1 MGEHPS
7 GGPTTDDVQI
17 RTFLI
22 ADVRGYTLFTSQRG
36 DEAAAKLAAKFAD
49 LAKETISA
57 RGGSVIELRG
67 DEALAVFS
75 SARQAIRAALDLQ
88 ARFVEETLAD
98 PSLPLPVG
106 IGLDAGEAVAVAG
119 GYRGGALNLAA
130 RLCGQAGP
138 GEVLASAEVVHLAR
152 KIDGVT
158 YIDRGTVQL
167 KGLEDPV
174 RVIKVVPEGADPADL
189 LKPVT
194 QPGSSAA
201 KTRRRGGRRTALIAA
216 VAVALVAAIAVPA
229 LRHRQSVEPLVGNGV
244 QMLDATSHTI
254 TGTLA
259 IHGSPGG
266 IASGAG
272 WIWLTDTQAG
282 SLQKVDPHTQAVV
295 DTIPIG
301 GGAGGVAFGAGSVWV
316 VASDAGEVV
325 RVDPTTGRVVSHI
338 GVGNGPSA
346 VAAFD
351 NAVWVANFSDDSV
364 TRIDPSTSSV
374 VGTAVPVGDGPTA
387 IAADASGAW
396 VTSINDGFL
405 THVEASGRST
415 TSVRVG
421 NGPEG
426 VVTTAS
432 GVWVTNSLDGTLSEV
447 DPGTMAIATTIPV
460 GDGPTGITY
469 GDGSLWVANRYG
481 GSVAK
486 VNPRTADLSAISV
499 AGEPVTS
506 TVAGNI
512 LWVATQASPTAHLGG
527 TFRMASLSALDTI
540 DPATSYDSTSWSIL
554 SMTND
559 GLVAFQ
565 RVGGPQGAAIVPDL
579 ATSIP
584 SLSDGGKTY
593 TFQLRSGIRY
603 SDGTPLRAD
612 DFRLALERMF
622 AQGGGLAPY
631 FARIVGA
638 RACTKDPAT
647 CDLSDGVVTNDAAAT
662 VTFHLTEPDPELLYA
677 LALPAAYAVPQGT
690 PRSPITTT
698 PIPATGPYLIT
709 SYEQGKH
716 GSIRLERNPRFREW
730 SRAAKPDGYADSIDW
745 VFGMSSD
752 AQIAALE
759 GGHLDYVADV
769 LPSRV
774 HELRVQYPSQ
784 VFEQSARSTL
794 GFAFD
799 VRTPPLDD
807 RRVRQALQFAVD
819 RARMVVGAAVHPL
832 SITCQTLPPDFPSYQ
847 PYCPYTTDPSS
858 KGAWSGPDLNEARRL
873 VAASGTRGAS
883 ISVWAPDTQ
892 TAAGREISREL
903 STLGYR
909 PSLHIIPID
918 RYFPAFLDPTNRIQI
933 GFWGWGADFPAPS
946 GFMPPLFSCDN
957 VPPDG
962 TSTNVSHFCDPA
974 VERAMHRALAL
985 QASDPAAANAAW
997 ADVDRMI
1004 TDRSP
1009 WLAYAS
1015 PQDVYFVSDRVGNVQ
1030 INPQWK
1036 LLLDQL
1042 WVN

>member
-1 MGEHPS
+1 MAEHPA
-7 GGPTTDDVQI
+7 GGPTTDDAQI

-22 ADVRGYTLFTSQRG
+22 ADVRGWTLFTHERG

-49 LAKETISA
+49 LAEETIAA
-57 RGGSVIELRG
+57 RGGSVVELRG
-67 DEALAVFS
+67 DEVLAVFS

-152 KIDGVT
+152 KIDGVI
-158 YIDRGTVQL
+158 YVDRGTVQL
-167 KGLEDPV
+167 KGLEEPV
-174 RVIKVVPEGADPADL
+174 RVIKVVPEGDDPADL
-189 LKPVT
+189 LKPVA
-194 QPGSSAA
+194 QPGSG
-201 KTRRRGGRRTALIAA
+201 KTRPQKRGGRRAALIAA
-216 VAVALVAAIAVPA
+216 IAAALVAAIAVPV
-229 LRHRQSVEPLVGNGV
+229 LRHDQSVEPLAGNGV
-244 QMLDATSHTI
+244 QLLDAASHAI
-254 TGTLA
+254 AGTLS

-272 WIWLTDTQAG
+272 SIWLTDTQAG
-282 SLQKVDPHTQAVV
+282 SLLKVDPHTHAVV

-301 GGAGGVAFGAGSVWV
+301 GGASAVAFGAGSVWV
-316 VASDAGEVV
+316 VASDAGQVD
-325 RVDPTTGRVVSHI
+325 RVDPTTDGVVARI

-346 VAAFD
+346 VAASD
-351 NAVWVANFSDDSV
+351 DAVWVANFSDDSV
-364 TRIDPSTSSV
+364 TRIDPSTSAV
-374 VGTAVPVGDGPTA
+374 LGTAVPVGDGPTA

-405 THVEASGRST
+405 THVEASSRST

-421 NGPEG
+421 NETEG
-426 VVTTAS
+426 VATTAG
-432 GVWVTNSLDGTLSEV
+432 GVWVTNSLDGTLSEI
-447 DPGTMAIATTIPV
+447 DSQTMATATTIPV

-469 GDGSLWVANRYG
+469 GNGSLWVANRYG
-481 GSVAK
+481 GSIAK
-486 VNPRTADLSAISV
+486 VDPRTADIGAIAV

-506 TVAGNI
+506 TFAGNV
-512 LWVATQASPTAHLGG
+512 LWVATLASPTEHLGG
-527 TFRMASLSALDTI
+527 TFQMASLSGLDTI
-540 DPATSYDSTSWSIL
+540 DPATAYDWTSWSIL

-584 SLSDGGKTY
+584 RPSDGGKTY

-603 SDGTPLRAD
+603 SDGTPVLAD

-622 AQGGGLAPY
+622 AQGGDYAQY
-631 FARIVGA
+631 FKRLVGA
-638 RACTKDPAT
+638 QACKADPAT

-662 VTFHLTEPDPELLYA
+662 VTFHLTKPDPELLYV
-677 LALPAAYAVPQGT
+677 LALPAAFAVPQGT

-698 PIPATGPYLIT
+698 PIPATGPYRIT
-709 SYEQGKH
+709 SYVRGKD
-716 GSIRLERNPRFREW
+716 GSIQLERNPRFREW
-730 SRAAKPDGYADSIDW
+730 SRAAKPDGYVDSIDW
-745 VFGMSSD
+745 AFGMSSD

-759 GGHLDYVADV
+759 GGHLDYAVDI
-769 LPSRV
+769 PPTRV
-774 HELRVQYPSQ
+774 HEIRMRYPSQ

-799 VRTPPLDD
+799 VRTPPLNDA
-807 RRVRQALQFAVD
+807 RVRQALQFAVD
-819 RARMVVGAAVHPL
+819 RTSMVVAGAALYPL
-832 SITCQTLPPDFPSYQ
+832 SITCQVLPPDFPSYS
-847 PYCPYTTDPSS
+847 PYCPYTSDPSS
-858 KGAWSGPDLNEARRL
+858 KGTWSGPDMREARRL

-883 ISVWAPDTQ
+883 ISIMAPDTQ
-892 TAAGREISREL
+892 IAAGREMSRAL
-903 STLGYR
+903 SSLGYR
-909 PSLHIIPID
+909 PSLHLSPLG
-918 RYFPAFLDPTNRIQI
+918 RYFDALYAPTNHVQI
-933 GFWGWGADFPAPS
+933 GFVGWGADFPAPS
-946 GFMPPLFSCDN
+946 GFLPPLFSCRS
-957 VPPDG
+957 VPW
-962 TSTNVSHFCDPA
+962 NVSHFCDPV
-974 VERAMHRALAL
+974 VERAMGRALAL

-997 ADVDRMI
+997 AHVDRMI

-1015 PQDVYFVSDRVGNVQ
+1015 PQNVYFVSERVGNVE
-1030 INPQWK
+1030 INPQWQ

-1042 WVN
+1042 WVR

>member
-1 MGEHPS
+1 MAEHPA

-22 ADVRGYTLFTSQRG
+22 ADVRGYTIFTNQRG

-49 LAKETISA
+49 VAKETIAA

-75 SARQAIRAALDLQ
+75 SPRQAIRAALDLQ

-98 PSLPLPVG
+98 PSFPLPVG

-119 GYRGGALNLAA
+119 GFRGGALNLAA

-138 GEVLASAEVVHLAR
+138 GEVLASAEAVHLAR

-158 YIDRGTVQL
+158 YVDRGTVHL

-174 RVIKVVPEGADPADL
+174 RVIKVIPEGDDPADL
-189 LKPVT
+189 LKPVA
-194 QPGSSAA
+194 QPIPS
-201 KTRRRGGRRTALIAA
+201 KTPSRQRGGRRAALIAA
-216 VAVALVAAIAVPA
+216 IAAALVAAIAVPV
-229 LRHRQSVEPLVGNGV
+229 LRHDQRVEPLAGNGI
-244 QMLDATSHTI
+244 QLLDAASQAI
-254 TGTLA
+254 TGTLS

-272 WIWLTDTQAG
+272 SIWLTDTQAG
-282 SLQKVDPHTQAVV
+282 SLLKVDPYTHAVV

-316 VASDAGEVV
+316 VASDAGQVD
-325 RVDPTTGRVVSHI
+325 RVDPTGRVVARI

-346 VAAFD
+346 VAASD
-351 NAVWVANFSDDSV
+351 DAVWVANFSDDSV
-364 TRIDPSTSSV
+364 TRIDPSTSTV

-405 THVEASGRST
+405 THVEASGHST

-426 VVTTAS
+426 VATTAT
-432 GVWVTNSLDGTLSEV
+432 GVWVTNSLDGTLSEI
-447 DPGTMAIATTIPV
+447 DPGAMAIATTIPV

-469 GDGSLWVANRYG
+469 GNGSLWVANRYG
-481 GSVAK
+481 GSIAK
-486 VNPRTADLSAISV
+486 VDPRTAHPSPITV
-499 AGEPVTS
+499 AGEPVAS
-506 TVAGNI
+506 ILAGNV

-527 TFRMASLSALDTI
+527 TLRFASQEGFDSI
-540 DPATSYDSTSWSIL
+540 DPATAYGSWPIL

-579 ATSIP
+579 ASSIP
-584 SLSDGGKTY
+584 RPSNGGKAY
-593 TFQLRSGIRY
+593 TFQLRPGIRY
-603 SDGTPLRAD
+603 SDDTLVLAD

-622 AQGGGLAPY
+622 AQGGDSAQY
-631 FARIVGA
+631 FKRLVGA
-638 RACTKDPAT
+638 QACKADPAT

-662 VTFHLTEPDPELLYA
+662 VTFRLTKPDPELLYA
-677 LALPAAYAVPQGT
+677 LALPAAFAVPQGT

-698 PIPATGPYLIT
+698 PIPATGPYRIT
-709 SYEQGKH
+709 SYELGKD
-716 GSIRLERNPRFREW
+716 GSIQLERNPRFREW
-730 SRAAKPDGYADSIDW
+730 SRAAKPDGYVDSIDW
-745 VFGMSSD
+745 AFGMSQD

-759 GGHLDYVADV
+759 GGHLDYAADV
-769 LPSRV
+769 PPSRV
-774 HELRVQYPSQ
+774 HELRVRYPSQ
-784 VFEQSARSTL
+784 VFEQSAGATL

-799 VRTPPLDD
+799 VRTPPLNDA
-807 RRVRQALQFAVD
+807 RVRQAFQFAVD
-819 RARMVVGAAVHPL
+819 RARMVVVGAALYPL
-832 SITCQTLPPDFPSYQ
+832 SITCQALPPDFPSYR
-847 PYCPYTTDPSS
+847 PYCPYTSDPSS
-858 KGAWSGPDLNEARRL
+858 KGAWSGPDMREARRL

-883 ISVWAPDTQ
+883 ISIMAPEPQ
-892 TAAGREISREL
+892 TAAAREMSRAL
-903 STLGYR
+903 SKLGYR
-909 PSLHIIPID
+909 PSLHISPLGG
-918 RYFPAFLDPTNRIQI
+918 YFDALYAPTNRVQI
-933 GFWGWGADFPAPS
+933 RFVGWGADFPAPS
-946 GFMPPLFSCDN
+946 GFLPPLFSCGS
-957 VPPDG
+957 VPF
-962 TSTNVSHFCDPA
+962 NVSHFCEPV
-974 VERAMHRALAL
+974 VERAMRRALAL
-985 QASDPAAANAAW
+985 QVSDPAAANAAW

-1009 WLAYAS
+1009 WLAYANL
-1015 PQDVYFVSDRVGNVQ
+1015 QDVYLVSARVGNVQ